1 MFYLPQAHTDFVF
14 AVVGEEFGLL
24 GAIIVLVLFG
34 TILMRGMR
42 VAHEEPD
49 PFASLLAVGLTALL
63 TLQALVNMAVVIG
76 LVPTKGLPLPFLS
89 YGGTAMVMAMAALGT
104 LLALSRRPAVR

>member
-14 AVVGEEFGLL
+14 AVVVEEFGMI
-24 GAIIVLVLFG
+24 GAALVFALFSA
-34 TILMRGMR
+34 ILFRGMR
-42 VAHEEPD
+42 IAHEEPD
-49 PFASLLAVGLTALL
+49 PFASLLAVGLTAMIS
-63 TLQALVNMAVVIG
+63 LQALVNMAVVIG

-89 YGGTAMVMAMAALGT
+89 YGGTSMVMAMAALGA